1 MSDEQQISEA
11 DYHHGAESLAE
22 VIKTYLLKGMVEF
35 EFISNRIVL
44 KVGNREIIFLTQPEW
59 TSDSLK
65 KILDS
70 QEKSMISAR
79 FYDVQI
85 K

>member
-1 MSDEQQISEA
+1 MTDEQQISEA
-11 DYHHGAESLAE
+11 DYHHGAEAIAE